1 MSNPTERARLH
12 LARQDWDM
20 FVRPLPYFLALE
32 VVDCAEEQ
40 AKQIAILKQQAA
52 DTTAARYEDARLF
65 NVNLAQI
72 AGLQAANRRL
82 RWKLRG
88 VVVAA
93 GFCIVGLL
101 IALWSCRAAT

>member
-1 MSNPTERARLH
+1 MNPIDRARLR
-12 LARQDWDM
+12 LTRQDDEM
-20 FVRPLPYFLALE
+20 FMPPGLPYFLSLE
-32 VVDCAEEQ
+32 VVDYAEEMV
-40 AKQIAILKQQAA
+40 KQIAILKQQAA